1 MRVRRSLTR
10 LLSGLGKTRAALLEG
25 LRSALGN
32 GSALDENALES
43 IEETLIAADVGVGTA
58 LRLVDILKNNTTQI
72 SSGGVEAAV
81 DLIAC
86 EMEEILRYAGT
97 TRDETERARPHVIM
111 VVGVNGTGKTTTA
124 GKLAALERRA
134 GRSVLMA
141 AADTFRAAACEQ
153 LTIWAKRSGSELIA
167 GEEGGDSA
175 SVAYDALSAAIAR
188 DTDVLI
194 VDTAGRLHTQKN
206 LLEELIKIRRV
217 LGKRMPGA
225 PHEVI
230 LVIDANTGQ
239 NALSQARLFH
249 DAVEVS
255 GIALTK
261 LDGTAKGGI
270 AVAIAHELAIPVHLI
285 GLGEGIDD
293 IEIFDPQAFAS
304 ALTRAN

>member
-1 MRVRRSLTR
+1 MRRSLTR

>member
-1 MRVRRSLTR
+1 MRRSLTR

-25 LRSALGN
+25 LKSALGS
-32 GSALDENALES
+32 GRVLDETALES

-58 LRLVDILKNNTTQI
+58 LRLIDILKDNTTQI

-81 DLIAC
+81 DLIAS
-86 EMEEILRYAGT
+86 EMEEILKHAGS
-97 TRDETERARPHVIM
+97 TRDELERTRPHVIM

-124 GKLAALERRA
+124 GKLAALEMRA
-134 GRSVLMA
+134 GRSVLLA

-153 LTIWAKRSGSELIA
+153 LTIWAERSGSDLIA

-175 SVAYDALSAAIAR
+175 SVAYDALDAAIAR

-194 VDTAGRLHTQKN
+194 IDTAGRLHTHKN

-225 PHEVI
+225 PHEVL

-249 DAVEVS
+249 DAVDVS

-261 LDGTAKGGI
+261 LDGTARGGI
-270 AVAIAHELAIPVHLI
+270 AVAIGRELSIPVHLI
-285 GLGEGIDD
+285 GLGESIDD
-293 IEIFDPQAFAS
+293 IEVFDPQVFAS
-304 ALTRAN
+304 ALIRAD

>member
-1 MRVRRSLTR
+1 MRRSLTR
-10 LLSGLGKTRAALLEG
+10 LLSGLGKTRTAILEG

-32 GSALDENALES
+32 SQALDENALES
-43 IEETLIAADVGVGTA
+43 IEETLIAADVGVETA
-58 LRLVDILKNNTTQI
+58 LSLVELLRSNTAKI
-72 SSGGVEAAV
+72 SSGGVDAAV
-81 DLIAC
+81 DLIARDI
-86 EMEEILRYAGT
+86 EQVLRQAGT
-97 TRDETERARPHVIM
+97 MRNGLERARPHVIM
-111 VVGVNGTGKTTTA
+111 VVGVNGTGKTTTT

-134 GRSVLMA
+134 GRSVMLA
-141 AADTFRAAACEQ
+141 AADTFRAAAREQ
-153 LTIWAKRSGSELIA
+153 LSIWAERSGSQFIA

-175 SVAYDALSAAIAR
+175 SVAFDALSAAIAR

-206 LLEELIKIRRV
+206 LLEELTKIRRV

-225 PHEVI
+225 PHEVL

-249 DAVEVS
+249 DAVEIS

-261 LDGTAKGGI
+261 LDGTARGGI
-270 AVAIAHELAIPVHLI
+270 AVAIARELAIPVHLV

-293 IEIFDPQAFAS
+293 IEVFDPGIFAS
-304 ALTRAN
+304 ALIRAN

>member
-1 MRVRRSLTR
+1 MRRSLTR

-32 GSALDENALES
+32 SGALDENALES

-86 EMEEILRYAGT
+86 EMEEILKHAGS
-97 TRDETERARPHVIM
+97 TRDELKRTRPHVIM
-111 VVGVNGTGKTTTA
+111 VIGVNGTGKTTTA

-153 LTIWAKRSGSELIA
+153 LTIWAERSGSDLIA

-225 PHEVI
+225 PHEVL

-239 NALSQARLFH
+239 NALSQAKLFH

-261 LDGTAKGGI
+261 LDGTARGGI
-270 AVAIAHELAIPVHLI
+270 AVAIARELRIPVHLI
-285 GLGEGIDD
+285 GLGEGVDD
-293 IEIFDPQAFAS
+293 IEVFDPQVFAS
-304 ALTRAN
+304 ALIRAN

>member
-1 MRVRRSLTR
+1 MRRSLTR

-32 GSALDENALES
+32 SGALDENALES

-86 EMEEILRYAGT
+86 EMEEILKHAGS
-97 TRDETERARPHVIM
+97 TRDELKRTRPHVIM
-111 VVGVNGTGKTTTA
+111 VIGVNGTGKTTTA

-153 LTIWAKRSGSELIA
+153 LTIWAERSGSELIA

-225 PHEVI
+225 PHEVL

-239 NALSQARLFH
+239 NALSQAKLFH

-261 LDGTAKGGI
+261 LDGTARGGI
-270 AVAIAHELAIPVHLI
+270 AVAIARELRIPVHLI
-285 GLGEGIDD
+285 GLGEGVDD
-293 IEIFDPQAFAS
+293 IEVFDPQVFAS
-304 ALTRAN
+304 ALIRAN